1 MKIIFYCQYV
11 WGMGH
16 LFRSIEV
23 ARALTGHEV
32 VLVAGGR
39 EIDIRLPQHVTLVR
53 LPGFYTDE
61 QFTTLIPEDPNKEVE
76 DIQRQRKEIL
86 FSLCAEHKPD
96 LLVIELY
103 PFGRTL
109 FGFELQPLLDAIR
122 RGRFGKVKVVCSLR
136 DILVEKRDQKA
147 YEARVLNH
155 LSAHFDLLLI
165 HSDPELMPLEETFSR
180 VQDIQIPIFYTGFV
194 AQKVKPGAGKKLRRE
209 LAIGAREKLIV
220 ASAGGGRSGFKLLS
234 NLIEAVGRLPNSKQ
248 VRLEMFTGPFRDE
261 REFKKLS
268 AHSNKRIRVRC
279 FTRRFLDYL
288 SAADLSVSLAG
299 YNTCMNL
306 LVTRTPALVY
316 PYLRQREQPMRVDK
330 IKNYLPMKTLQ
341 ARDLNPNLLGRHIEQ
356 MLQESRFADRVPL
369 NLDGAENTARFLNE
383 QIGGKTGL
391 SCRNRL
397 C

>member
-23 ARALTGHEV
+23 VRALAEHEV
-32 VLVAGGR
+32 VLVVGGS
-39 EIDIRLPQHVTLVR
+39 EIDVRLPQHVALVR
-53 LPGFYTDE
+53 LPGFYMDE
-61 QFTTLIPEDPNKEVE
+61 QFTTLIPEDPDKKIE

-86 FSLCAEHKPD
+86 FSLCARHKPD

-109 FGFELQPLLDAIR
+109 FGFELQPLLDEIR
-122 RGRFGKVKVVCSLR
+122 RGRFGKIKVVCSLR
-136 DILVEKRDQKA
+136 DILVEKKDQKA
-147 YEARVLNH
+147 YEARVLDH

-165 HSDPELMPLEETFSR
+165 HSDPKVMPLDETFSR
-180 VQDIQIPIFYTGFV
+180 VHDIRIPIFYTGFV
-194 AQKVKPGAGKKLRRE
+194 AQKVKPGAGKRLRQE

-234 NLIEAVGRLPNSKQ
+234 NLIEAINLLPNSKQ
-248 VRLEMFTGPFRDE
+248 IRLEMFTGPFRDE

-268 AHSNKRIRVRC
+268 AHSDKRIRVRC

-288 SAADLSVSLAG
+288 SAADLSASLAG

-316 PYLRQREQPMRVDK
+316 PYLRQREQPMRVAK
-330 IKNYLPMKTLQ
+330 IKNYLPMKILQ
-341 ARDLNPNLLGRHIEQ
+341 DRDLNPNLLGKHIQQ
-356 MLQESRFADRVPL
+356 MLRESRLSDDVAL
-369 NLDGAENTARFLNE
+369 NLNGAENTAHYLSE
-383 QIGGKTGL
+383 QMGCNT
-391 SCRNRL
+391 
-397 C
+397 

>member
-23 ARALTGHEV
+23 VRALAEHEV
-32 VLVAGGR
+32 VLVVGGS
-39 EIDIRLPQHVTLVR
+39 EIDVRLPQHVALVR
-53 LPGFYTDE
+53 LPGFYMDE
-61 QFTTLIPEDPNKEVE
+61 QFTTLIPEDPDKKIE

-86 FSLCAEHKPD
+86 FSLCARHKPD

-122 RGRFGKVKVVCSLR
+122 RGRFGKIKVVCSLR

-147 YEARVLNH
+147 YEARVLDH

-165 HSDPELMPLEETFSR
+165 HSDPKVMPLDETFSR
-180 VQDIQIPIFYTGFV
+180 VHDIRIPIFYTGFV
-194 AQKVKPGAGKKLRRE
+194 AQKVKPGAGKRLRRE
-209 LAIGAREKLIV
+209 LAIGEREKLIV

-234 NLIEAVGRLPNSKQ
+234 HLIEAIHLLPNSKQ
-248 VRLEMFTGPFRDE
+248 IRLEMFTGPFRDE

-268 AHSNKRIRVRC
+268 AHSDKRIRVRC

-288 SAADLSVSLAG
+288 SAADLSASLAG

-316 PYLRQREQPMRVDK
+316 PYLRQREQPMRVAK
-330 IKNYLPMKTLQ
+330 IKNYLPMKILQ
-341 ARDLNPNLLGRHIEQ
+341 DRDLNPNLLGKHIQQ
-356 MLQESRFADRVPL
+356 MLRESRLSDDVAL
-369 NLDGAENTARFLNE
+369 NLNGAENTAHYLSE
-383 QIGGKTGL
+383 QMGCNT
-391 SCRNRL
+391 
-397 C
+397 

>member
-23 ARALTGHEV
+23 ARALVGHEV

-39 EIDIRLPQHVTLVR
+39 EIDIRLPQHVALVR
-53 LPGFYTDE
+53 LPGFYMDE
-61 QFTTLIPEDPNKEVE
+61 QFTTLIPEDPNQKIE
-76 DIQRQRKEIL
+76 DVQRQRREML
-86 FSLCAEHKPD
+86 FSLCAAHKPD

-122 RGRFGKVKVVCSLR
+122 RGEFGKVKVACSLR

-147 YEARVLNH
+147 YEARVLDH

-165 HSDPELMPLEETFSR
+165 HSDPQLMPLDETFSR
-180 VQDIQIPIFYTGFV
+180 VHDIPIPVFYTGFV
-194 AQKVKPGAGKKLRRE
+194 AQKEKPGAGQRLRRK
-209 LAIGAREKLIV
+209 LTIGAREKLIV

-234 NLIEAVGRLPNSKQ
+234 NLIEAVDLLPNPKQ
-248 VRLEMFTGPFRDE
+248 IRLEMFAGPFRDA

-268 AHSNKRIRVRC
+268 AHSGQRIRVRC
-279 FTRRFLDYL
+279 FTGRFLDYL

-316 PYLRQREQPMRVDK
+316 PYLRQREQPLRVAK
-330 IKNYLPMKTLQ
+330 IKKYLPMKILK
-341 ARDLNPNLLGRHIEQ
+341 DKDISPNLLGRNIQQ
-356 MLQESRFADRVPL
+356 MLHASRLSDRVPL
-369 NLDGAENTARFLNE
+369 NLDGAENTARLLNE
-383 QIGGKTGL
+383 QLAAK
-391 SCRNRL
+391 SD
-397 C
+397 

>member
-23 ARALTGHEV
+23 ARALAGHEV

-39 EIDIRLPQHVTLVR
+39 EIDVRLPQHVKLVR

-61 QFTTLIPEDPNKEVE
+61 QFTMLIPEDPNKEVE

-86 FSLCAEHKPD
+86 FSLCARHKPD

-122 RGRFGKVKVVCSLR
+122 QGRFGNVKVVCSLR

-147 YEARVLNH
+147 YEARVLNN
-155 LSAHFDLLLI
+155 LSAHFDRLLV
-165 HSDPELMPLEETFSR
+165 HSDPELMPLDETFSR
-180 VQDIQIPIFYTGFV
+180 VHDIKIPVFYTGFV
-194 AQKVKPGAGKKLRRE
+194 AQKVKPAAGKRLRQE

-220 ASAGGGRSGFKLLS
+220 ASAGGGRSGYTLLS
-234 NLIEAVGRLPNSKQ
+234 NLIEAVGLLPNSKQ
-248 VRLEMFTGPFRDE
+248 IRLEMFAGPFRDE
-261 REFKKLS
+261 HEFQKLS
-268 AHSNKRIRVRC
+268 AHSSKQIRIRC
-279 FTRRFLDYL
+279 FTKRFIEYL

-316 PYLRQREQPMRVDK
+316 PYLRQREQPMRVAK
-330 IKNYLPMKTLQ
+330 IKNYVPMKILQ
-341 ARDLNPNLLGRHIEQ
+341 EKDISPNLLAKHIQQ
-356 MLQESRFADRVPL
+356 MLHASRPSNRVPL
-369 NLDGAENTARFLNE
+369 NLDGAGNTARYLDE
-383 QIGGKTGL
+383 QLGGICK
-391 SCRNRL
+391 
-397 C
+397 